1 MKPIK
6 TYFILG
12 IGGSGMSSLAHILL
26 DAGMNVVGYDK
37 SQSQQLNILRSRGV
51 TIYSSPEEFLS
62 NRDSI
67 SIDFT
72 VHSSA
77 IKLSPILE
85 WSKENNIQIQHRSK
99 TMHDFF
105 SQKKSIS
112 IAGSHGKTTT
122 TGMVSQ
128 LLMDNGK
135 DPAIMI
141 GGESSILGD
150 RGGRWGK
157 GDWGVY
163 ESDESDGTFLNHRAE
178 FRLLINIDDDHLDFY
193 KTKDKLMEAFL
204 NYISGEAQS
213 TIILFA
219 NDPGIKECLD
229 LPDADK
235 VLNKKNI
242 IAIGN
247 VSNPNEY
254 KKVYQ
259 FSIDGQFGILSDTNS
274 HIKFTVPFLGE
285 HYRINASL
293 AIALGLELGIDLE
306 SILNSI
312 ASYKGVKRRMEILF
326 HSKDKT
332 IIDDYGHHPTEVL
345 AVLKG
350 IQIEKISNPK
360 KETIVIF
367 QPHRYTRTK
376 NLYKEFASSLQSVDH
391 IFLLPIY
398 SAGEEQI
405 DGINTQLIVNELKRL
420 GKDSTLL
427 SGIIQEDIAYL
438 QSELPSSYTL
448 VTLGAGNVREWGL
461 DLAASLNKN
470 LPYKLN
476 KG

>member
-1 MKPIK
+1 MKQTK

-26 DAGMNVVGYDK
+26 DAGMSVIGYDK
-37 SQSQQLNILRSRGV
+37 SQSQQLSLLRSRGV
-51 TIYSSPEEFLS
+51 TIYSSPEEFLA
-62 NRDSI
+62 NQNSI

-77 IKLSPILE
+77 IKSSPLLD
-85 WSKENNIQIQHRSK
+85 WSKKNNIQIQHRSK

-105 SQKKSIS
+105 SKKRSIS

-128 LLMDNGK
+128 MLMDAGK

-141 GGESSILGD
+141 GGESSILAD
-150 RGGRWGK
+150 RGGRWGQ

-163 ESDESDGTFLNHRAE
+163 ESDESDGTFLNHKADY
-178 FRLLINIDDDHLDFY
+178 RLLINIDDDHLDFY
-193 KTKDKLMEAFL
+193 KTKEKLMEAFL
-204 NYISGEAQS
+204 NYISVDDQS
-213 TIILFA
+213 TMILFA
-219 NDPGIKECLD
+219 DDPGVKECLNI
-229 LPDADK
+229 
-235 VLNKKNI
+235 LNKGKSFIKKNI

-247 VSNPNEY
+247 VPNPKDF
-254 KKVYQ
+254 KKVYS
-259 FSIDGQFGILSDTNS
+259 FSLNGQYGILNDANSD
-274 HIKFTVPFLGE
+274 IKFTVPFLGD

-293 AIALGLELGIDLE
+293 AIALGMELGIDLE

-326 HSKDKT
+326 HSGNKT

-350 IQIEKISNPK
+350 IQAEKLSDPN

-376 NLYKEFASSLQSVDH
+376 NLYKEFASSLKAVDR
-391 IFLLPIY
+391 ILLLPIY
-398 SAGEEQI
+398 AAGEEPME
-405 DGINTQLIVNELKRL
+405 GINTQLIVNELKRL
-420 GKDSTLL
+420 GKDSILL
-427 SGIIQEDIAYL
+427 SGNIQEDLANL
-438 QSELPSSYTL
+438 LSKLPPSYTL

-461 DLAASLNKN
+461 DLAESLNIK
-470 LPYKLN
+470 PISETR
-476 KG
+476 